1 MKGKL
6 KITGKLMGIAS
17 LFRFR
22 LSDCGCCT
30 YCGWMD
36 SDLLAR
42 MEMINAAVD
51 TRVQL
56 LSRPKRLN

>member
-1 MKGKL
+1 VDAVL
-6 KITGKLMGIAS
+6 TV
-17 LFRFR
+17 
-22 LSDCGCCT
+22 D
-30 YCGWMD
+30 GWMD

-56 LSRPKRLN
+56 LSQPKRLN